1 MARFKHESMHIV
13 KMKFLVRL
21 SFIIKR
27 ITEVDITQKE
37 LAEFIGCSASQISAV
52 KNERERAVT
61 VETLMRIADALKLT
75 YSIELR
81 SFNGK
86 VTEAFRLESAV
97 EYMKENPIRVL
108 ETGIRILSRRHD
120 VVTH

>member
-1 MARFKHESMHIV
+1 MARFKHESVHLV

-52 KNERERAVT
+52 KNEREKAVT
-61 VETLMRIADALKLT
+61 VQTLMRIADALKLT

-86 VTEAFRLESAV
+86 VTENFRLESAV

-108 ETGIRILSRRHD
+108 ETGIRVLARRQN

>member
-97 EYMKENPIRVL
+97 DYMKENPIRVL
-108 ETGIRILSRRHD
+108 ETGIRILARRHD